1 MSKLLQ
7 RRIKFLPDDGG
18 ISCVV
23 LGEAFVGFV
32 YLPFPLCFFGSG
44 GDSLGASSGEGHG
57 WILVLLV
64 DEAPGVVD
72 GVEILLPWVEILLL
86 CGGFG
91 EFFSGHRVRFVISLF
106 TAKEGMIWAS
116 RWDVPSGLS
125 ISVAPALGWW
135 AFGPEED
142 DGVLGVL
149 PLLPAWV
156 LLMCHSEARW
166 VREGDPWR
174 WLMQR
179 VQELELLD
187 GEAELPKLGDAGGG
201 RRCSLRKK
209 AEKIS
214 LACVVIFI
222 SLRVFFVIWG
232 CIVLQF

>member
-1 MSKLLQ
+1 M
-7 RRIKFLPDDGG
+7 
-18 ISCVV
+18 
-23 LGEAFVGFV
+23 
-32 YLPFPLCFFGSG
+32 
-44 GDSLGASSGEGHG
+44 
-57 WILVLLV
+57 
-64 DEAPGVVD
+64 
-72 GVEILLPWVEILLL
+72 
-86 CGGFG
+86 
-91 EFFSGHRVRFVISLF
+91 
-106 TAKEGMIWAS
+106 
-116 RWDVPSGLS
+116 
-125 ISVAPALGWW
+125 APALGWW

-156 LLMCHSEARW
+156 LLMCHSEARC

-232 CIVLQF
+232 CTVLQF